1 MARPVTIKDEDLLRA
16 AREVF
21 LERGI
26 QATTAEV
33 AARAGVSEG
42 TLFNRFKSKAE
53 LFRTAMSPERED
65 PPWVQKM
72 LHSVGK
78 GDLESTLVEIGKEA
92 LAFFRLIVPL
102 IMMSHTTP
110 LPGASPAGLTHPIEP
125 PLRAM
130 KLVAGFFE
138 AEMRAG
144 RLRPAD
150 PLTVGRLFVAAIMN
164 QALLEVVFKGQGL
177 GVGPPDEFI
186 RTMVHVLWEGIGPAP
201 AEKSSKRR

>member
-42 TLFNRFKSKAE
+42 TLFHRFKSKAE
-53 LFRTAMSPERED
+53 LFRVAMSPERED

-72 LHSVGK
+72 LKATGK

-110 LPGASPAGLTHPIEP
+110 LPGASPVGLPSPIEP
-125 PLRAM
+125 PLRTM

-144 RLRPAD
+144 RLRPAE
-150 PLTVGRLFVAAIMN
+150 PLIVGRLFVSAIMN
-164 QALLEVVFKGQGL
+164 QALLETVFRGQGL
-177 GVGPPDEFI
+177 GLGPPDEFI
-186 RTMVHVLWEGIGPAP
+186 RKMVHVLWEGIGPAP
-201 AEKSSKRR
+201 VEKTKRR